1 MVTNNG
7 RPIWEQ
13 ATAAGRRVFVFFYVG
28 ANVIT
33 FYERTKGNRTF
44 L

>member
-13 ATAAGRRVFVFFYVG
+13 ATAEGRRVFVFFYVG

-33 FYERTKGNRTF
+33 FYERTKGNRAF